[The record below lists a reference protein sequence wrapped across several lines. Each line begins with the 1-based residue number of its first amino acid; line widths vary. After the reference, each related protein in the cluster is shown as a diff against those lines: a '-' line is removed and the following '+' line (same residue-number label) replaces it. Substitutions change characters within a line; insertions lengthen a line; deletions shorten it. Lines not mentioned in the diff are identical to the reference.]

1 MIIDFVAVLLIAYGF
16 YLGYSKGLIKTVFAA
31 VSIIIALVAVLK
43 LSHHVIDFLKAV
55 LPIDERISHMIGF
68 VLTFILVLAIIRFIG
83 NKIEALMKSIHI
95 GGVNKILGGSV
106 LGLIYAVLISFGL
119 YFLDRI
125 EMLSP
130 NQKQNSYT
138 YPVLE
143 KLPDATLKAGE
154 SLKPLFKDF
163 WDTILETMDEVNK
176 KSASDDEGT
185 SN

>member
-106 LGLIYAVLISFGL
+106 LGLIYAGFGWNL
-119 YFLDRI
+119 YRKNDR
-125 EMLSP
+125 
-130 NQKQNSYT
+130 
-138 YPVLE
+138 
-143 KLPDATLKAGE
+143 
-154 SLKPLFKDF
+154 
-163 WDTILETMDEVNK
+163 
-176 KSASDDEGT
+176 KSAVQLMFSSFIYLPLALIVLWLDKI
-185 SN
+185 